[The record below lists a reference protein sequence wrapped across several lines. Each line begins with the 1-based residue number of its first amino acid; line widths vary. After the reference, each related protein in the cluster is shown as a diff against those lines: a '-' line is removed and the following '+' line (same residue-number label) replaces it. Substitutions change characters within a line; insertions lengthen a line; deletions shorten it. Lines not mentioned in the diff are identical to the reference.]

1 MNLPETAKLQEI
13 YGETEKSSAR
23 FQKLADNFAKTYKH
37 DKAEYFTS
45 AGRTEIIG
53 NHTDHNGG
61 KVIAGSINLIP
72 SERLIRTEHRLSIS
86 PVKDTEM
93 RSL

>member
-53 NHTDHNGG
+53 NHTDHNGW
-61 KVIAGSINLIP
+61 AFRRCSFYHCNM
-72 SERLIRTEHRLSIS
+72 ST
-86 PVKDTEM
+86 
-93 RSL
+93 